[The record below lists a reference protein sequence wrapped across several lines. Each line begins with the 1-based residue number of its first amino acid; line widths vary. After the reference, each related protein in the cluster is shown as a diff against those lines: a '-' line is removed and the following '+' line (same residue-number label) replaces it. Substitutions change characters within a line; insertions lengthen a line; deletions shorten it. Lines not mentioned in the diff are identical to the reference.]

1 MELNLG
7 PSVVGCQESG
17 WLFQQTNHLK
27 NLGAKIDVQWRYP
40 VSPSTD
46 TGLRKRPVYRLPF

>member
-17 WLFQQTNHLK
+17 WLFQQTNQLK
-27 NLGAKIDVQWRYP
+27 NLGAKLTYSGDTPFLHRLILGSGNDL
-40 VSPSTD
+40 STD
-46 TGLRKRPVYRLPF
+46 